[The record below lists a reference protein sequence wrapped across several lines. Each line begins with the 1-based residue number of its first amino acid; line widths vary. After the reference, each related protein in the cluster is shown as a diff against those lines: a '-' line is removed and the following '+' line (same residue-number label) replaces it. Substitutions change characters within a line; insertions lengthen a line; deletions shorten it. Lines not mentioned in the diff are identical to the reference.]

1 MNNKSMVIKFAQ
13 ELLEREKDN
22 NYNFEVT
29 PKTIEEK
36 VNQVLGI
43 FSLEISDDDF
53 VFITNELT
61 RRLSYWVDKD
71 SFIQDGNDHIEWL
84 SIERKQNR
92 RYWQRY
98 REYLEPKLPWS
109 AIDALDESTDNILGM
124 LEDPTREGSWDR
136 RGMVVG
142 HVQSGK
148 TGNYTSLIN
157 KAADAG
163 YKIIIVLAGLHN
175 NLRAQTQMRLD
186 EGFLGFETNPDR
198 SAQHRVI
205 GVGKIDK
212 DPSIRPNYATNRQEK
227 GDFNKS
233 QSEMGITPEQRPWL
247 FVVKKNKSVLEGLL
261 EWIQVNVAHNNTYD
275 RQNKS
280 LKKVQQ
286 LPLLLI
292 DDEADNASIDTNEL
306 QNGPVND
313 EHSPT
318 AINSCIRQIL
328 NSFSKKAYVAYT
340 ATPFANIFI
349 HDKAETKLEGRDLF
363 PESFIVNL
371 SAPSNYVGPS
381 KMFSED
387 SEFDAIREISDHEE
401 WMPTSPKSNHVPI
414 HPSDEGFPNSL
425 KEAIHSYL
433 LATTIRYLRG
443 HKDEHSSMLVHV
455 ARFTY
460 IQNIVHS
467 SIDSYIRK
475 INQLLSW
482 QTGGHKR
489 ILTELHSLWTRDFC
503 NTNDFHSLEW
513 KEIETTLITL
523 ISEIKVKQ
531 INGTAKDVLDY
542 SDSSLPQRVIAIGGD
557 KLARGLTLEGLCTS
571 YFLRCSRMYDTL
583 MQMGRWFGYREGYA
597 DLCRLYTTADLAE
610 WFEHISKAATE
621 LREEFEQMATSG
633 QKPIHYGLKVRSHPT
648 LLVTSRLKMRNS
660 EQLRLSF
667 SGTISETVTF
677 HSTREHIEKNF
688 LAFKNLTSSLG
699 PSSPVVVFNGEKFQ
713 ESKNRVM
720 WRDIPAKKVI
730 DFLEAYV
737 THEESVKVNSAL
749 MSNFIREMVNAHD
762 ELKLWDVAVIGGKS
776 EKKLDFDDDIRLVER
791 TLKSYENRVSIGR
804 LLSNRDEFIGLS
816 ETDYQAAMEHTLAHW
831 EKTKSEHNR
840 KQPTEPAGI
849 QVRKVKGATKQAK
862 GLLLL
867 YPLYPD
873 PDHLPSIEQAIIGIG
888 VSFPSSS
895 SNTQGTEYYVNNVFQ
910 DYENA

>member
-1 MNNKSMVIKFAQ
+1 MNNKSTVIKFTQ
-13 ELLEREKDN
+13 ELLEREKDSN
-22 NYNFEVT
+22 CDFEAT
-29 PKTIEEK
+29 PKAIEEK
-36 VNQVLGI
+36 VKQVLAI
-43 FSLEISDDDF
+43 FLLEISDDE
-53 VFITNELT
+53 FISITTELT

-124 LEDPTREGSWDR
+124 LEDPNREGPWDR

-233 QSEMGITPEQRPWL
+233 QSGMGITPEQRPWL

-261 EWIQVNVAHNNTYD
+261 EWIQVNVAHNSTYD

-280 LKKVQQ
+280 LKRVQQ

-306 QNGPVND
+306 QHGPVND
-313 EHSPT
+313 DHSPT

-349 HDKAETKLEGRDLF
+349 HDKAETQLEGRDLF

-381 KMFSED
+381 KMFSEE
-387 SEFDAIREISDHEE
+387 SEFDAIREISDHKE
-401 WMPTSPKSNHVPI
+401 WMPTSTKSTHVPI
-414 HPSDEGFPNSL
+414 HPSEEGFPNSL

-433 LATTIRYLRG
+433 LATTIRYIRG
-443 HKDEHSSMLVHV
+443 QKDEHSSMLIHV

-460 IQNIVHS
+460 IQSVVYLTIEN
-467 SIDSYIRK
+467 YIRK
-475 INQLLSW
+475 VNQLLSW
-482 QTGGHKR
+482 QTGGHKK

-513 KEIETTLITL
+513 KEIERTLITL

-542 SDSSLPQRVIAIGGD
+542 NDSSLPQRVIAIGGD

-610 WFEHISKAATE
+610 WFGHISKAAAE
-621 LREEFEQMATSG
+621 LREEFEQMVTSG

-667 SGTISETVTF
+667 SGTIAETVTF
-677 HSTREHIEKNF
+677 HNTKNHIERNYQS
-688 LAFKNLTSSLG
+688 FKNLTNSLG
-699 PSSPVVVFNGEKFQ
+699 PSSPVSTFNGEKFQ

-720 WRDIPAKKVI
+720 WCDIPAQKVI
-730 DFLEAYV
+730 DFLSSYV
-737 THEESVKVNSAL
+737 THEESVKVNSVL
-749 MSNFIREMVNAHD
+749 MSNFIHEMVDIHD

-776 EKKLDFDDDIRLVER
+776 KQKLDFDDDIRLVER
-791 TLKSYENRVSIGR
+791 TFKPYENRVSIGR
-804 LLSNRDEFIGLS
+804 LLSSRDEFIGLS
-816 ETDYQAAMEHTLAHW
+816 DTDYQAAMGQTLALW

-849 QVRKVKGATKQAK
+849 QVRKVKGAKKQAK

-873 PDHLPSIEQAIIGIG
+873 PTNLPPVEQPIIGIG

-910 DYENA
+910 DYENV

>member
-1 MNNKSMVIKFAQ
+1 
-13 ELLEREKDN
+13 
-22 NYNFEVT
+22 
-29 PKTIEEK
+29 
-36 VNQVLGI
+36 
-43 FSLEISDDDF
+43 
-53 VFITNELT
+53 
-61 RRLSYWVDKD
+61 
-71 SFIQDGNDHIEWL
+71 
-84 SIERKQNR
+84 
-92 RYWQRY
+92 
-98 REYLEPKLPWS
+98 
-109 AIDALDESTDNILGM
+109 
-124 LEDPTREGSWDR
+124 
-136 RGMVVG
+136 
-142 HVQSGK
+142 
-148 TGNYTSLIN
+148 
-157 KAADAG
+157 
-163 YKIIIVLAGLHN
+163 
-175 NLRAQTQMRLD
+175 
-186 EGFLGFETNPDR
+186 
-198 SAQHRVI
+198 
-205 GVGKIDK
+205 
-212 DPSIRPNYATNRQEK
+212 
-227 GDFNKS
+227 
-233 QSEMGITPEQRPWL
+233 
-247 FVVKKNKSVLEGLL
+247 
-261 EWIQVNVAHNNTYD
+261 
-275 RQNKS
+275 
-280 LKKVQQ
+280 
-286 LPLLLI
+286 
-292 DDEADNASIDTNEL
+292 
-306 QNGPVND
+306 
-313 EHSPT
+313 
-318 AINSCIRQIL
+318 
-328 NSFSKKAYVAYT
+328 
-340 ATPFANIFI
+340 
-349 HDKAETKLEGRDLF
+349 
-363 PESFIVNL
+363 
-371 SAPSNYVGPS
+371 
-381 KMFSED
+381 
-387 SEFDAIREISDHEE
+387 
-401 WMPTSPKSNHVPI
+401 
-414 HPSDEGFPNSL
+414 
-425 KEAIHSYL
+425 
-433 LATTIRYLRG
+433 
-443 HKDEHSSMLVHV
+443 
-455 ARFTY
+455 
-460 IQNIVHS
+460 
-467 SIDSYIRK
+467 
-475 INQLLSW
+475 
-482 QTGGHKR
+482 
-489 ILTELHSLWTRDFC
+489 
-503 NTNDFHSLEW
+503 
-513 KEIETTLITL
+513 
-523 ISEIKVKQ
+523 
-531 INGTAKDVLDY
+531 DVLDY

-699 PSSPVVVFNGEKFQ
+699 PSSPVVVCNGEKPQ
-713 ESKNRVM
+713 KSKNRVM

-749 MSNFIREMVNAHD
+749 MSNFIREMVHAHD

-873 PDHLPSIEQAIIGIG
+873 PEHLPSIEQPIIGIG